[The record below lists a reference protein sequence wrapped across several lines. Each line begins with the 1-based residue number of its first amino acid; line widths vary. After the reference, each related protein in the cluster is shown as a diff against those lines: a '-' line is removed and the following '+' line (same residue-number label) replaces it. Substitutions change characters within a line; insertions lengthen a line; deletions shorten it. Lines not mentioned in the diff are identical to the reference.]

1 MEPVAPRN
9 ESEALSADQKS
20 AVQVPAVPAAGAQI
34 AVWEWDL
41 TTNQVYLSPEYRRQ
55 LGIGDAELTNG
66 LSEWEIR
73 LHPEDRERV
82 MQGLQAYLASPA
94 PYYEAEYRLQQ
105 ADTYRWMLVH
115 AQVVRD
121 PRGQPCRIL
130 GYHLDISQQREAKED
145 QARLASIVESSQDA
159 IIGKSLGGIVTSWNE
174 GAKRLFGY
182 TTEEMLGQSVSRI
195 IPLERSEEEAEILAR
210 LRRGERVEHYETVRR
225 HKDGRLVDVFLTVSP
240 IRDGSGRVIGASK
253 IARDITEQKKV
264 EAATRQA
271 QDRLQEQTAVL
282 ELAPVLVRDM
292 ESRVVLWTK
301 GAERLY
307 GFSKAEA
314 LGRVSHELFQTE
326 FAQGKAY
333 VDEMLCS
340 VGQWEGE
347 LVHRKS
353 NGERLVVASQQIVYR
368 DPSGLPLHV
377 LEVNADITERKN
389 AEQGLRESQARFAGI
404 VDSAM
409 DAIISIDETQRVVL
423 FNTAAE
429 RMFGCAAAEA
439 FGQPLDRFIPAPL
452 REAHRAHVLAF
463 GATGATSRAMGK
475 LRDLTAL
482 RAGGQEFPIEA
493 SISQTEVDKAK
504 LFTVILRD
512 ITKRKA
518 AEEALNRSEEQL
530 RALATRLQQARE
542 EEAMRIARELH
553 DQLGRCL
560 TAMKMDVDGIE
571 RVLTGGGTEA
581 SFRALIERANR
592 MNRTLDE
599 TVHTVR
605 RISAELRPG
614 VLDDLGLAAAIEWQ
628 ARDFQGRSG
637 LSCVV
642 RVPEED
648 LPLSRDQATA
658 LFRIFQESLTNV
670 ARHAH
675 ATKVW
680 VNLTEEQDSVVLEI
694 EDNGVGISPA
704 RLTERHSLGL
714 LGMRERVAVFGG
726 EIEFAGMPGQGTAVV
741 VRMPVLE
748 IRG

>member
-1 MEPVAPRN
+1 
-9 ESEALSADQKS
+9 
-20 AVQVPAVPAAGAQI
+20 
-34 AVWEWDL
+34 
-41 TTNQVYLSPEYRRQ
+41 
-55 LGIGDAELTNG
+55 
-66 LSEWEIR
+66 
-73 LHPEDRERV
+73 
-82 MQGLQAYLASPA
+82 
-94 PYYEAEYRLQQ
+94 
-105 ADTYRWMLVH
+105 
-115 AQVVRD
+115 
-121 PRGQPCRIL
+121 
-130 GYHLDISQQREAKED
+130 
-145 QARLASIVESSQDA
+145 
-159 IIGKSLGGIVTSWNE
+159 
-174 GAKRLFGY
+174 
-182 TTEEMLGQSVSRI
+182 
-195 IPLERSEEEAEILAR
+195 
-210 LRRGERVEHYETVRR
+210 
-225 HKDGRLVDVFLTVSP
+225 
-240 IRDGSGRVIGASK
+240 
-253 IARDITEQKKV
+253 
-264 EAATRQA
+264 
-271 QDRLQEQTAVL
+271 
-282 ELAPVLVRDM
+282 
-292 ESRVVLWTK
+292 
-301 GAERLY
+301 
-307 GFSKAEA
+307 
-314 LGRVSHELFQTE
+314 
-326 FAQGKAY
+326 
-333 VDEMLCS
+333 
-340 VGQWEGE
+340 
-347 LVHRKS
+347 
-353 NGERLVVASQQIVYR
+353 
-368 DPSGLPLHV
+368 
-377 LEVNADITERKN
+377 
-389 AEQGLRESQARFAGI
+389 
-404 VDSAM
+404 M